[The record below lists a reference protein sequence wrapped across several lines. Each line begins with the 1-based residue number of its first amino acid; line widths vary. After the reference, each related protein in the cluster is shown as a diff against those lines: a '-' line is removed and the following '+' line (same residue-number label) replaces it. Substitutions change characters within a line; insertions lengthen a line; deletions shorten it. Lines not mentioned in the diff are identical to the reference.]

1 MIKKLIIPI
10 ILGLVMFAAAFGGA
24 FWYHGFVKGRE
35 ASQIKTVT
43 SASLAGL
50 QEQARLTVFL
60 ARFVAVV
67 SSTKEK
73 LGLSAERTMIMPG
86 TVRYEIDL
94 KALKQKDLEWDADE
108 KALMVTLP
116 PLMISG
122 PDVDYKAVRQY
133 GEGGILTL
141 LTDAQHQLD
150 EHNRIEA
157 QVSLIEQAKAQMPM
171 NLAKESARKAIERSF
186 ALPLRA
192 TGIKAKV
199 TARFA
204 GEAGDDENGEASADT
219 GEH

>member
-35 ASQIKTVT
+35 ANEIKTVT

-94 KALKQKDLEWDADE
+94 KALKQKDLVWDADE
-108 KALMVTLP
+108 KQLSITLP
-116 PLMISG
+116 PLIISG

-133 GEGGILTL
+133 GQGGILTL
-141 LTDAQHQLD
+141 LTDAQSQLD

-171 NLAKESARKAIERSF
+171 DLAKESARKAVERSF

-192 TGIKAKV
+192 AGIKAKV
-199 TARFA
+199 TAHFT
-204 GEAGDDENGEASADT
+204 GEASAEGGGEPNADT
-219 GEH
+219 EEH